1 MADTLATAIGPASRQ
16 TNHERKADNRVE
28 YAHQFG
34 GRKARWMG
42 SGVVPLKARLVAR
55 KRAGSG

>member
-1 MADTLATAIGPASRQ
+1 MAEIIPIGPQ
-16 TNHERKADNRVE
+16 TNKERKADNRVE
-28 YAHQFG
+28 YGHQFG

-42 SGVVPLKARLVAR
+42 SGIVPVKVRLVAR